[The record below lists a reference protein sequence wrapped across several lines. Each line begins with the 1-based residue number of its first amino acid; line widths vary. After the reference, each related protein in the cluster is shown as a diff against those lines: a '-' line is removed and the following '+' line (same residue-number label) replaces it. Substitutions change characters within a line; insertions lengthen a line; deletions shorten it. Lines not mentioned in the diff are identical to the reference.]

1 MGKTIGENISKNLS
15 DKYSQKL
22 LDNLKQSATDALK
35 TTSKREIQKTAEAID
50 DLIGNKMLIKL
61 RWSQKTSQQ
70 NNSKTVTNEHG
81 KCIAKERYI
90 SPEERQKDIDDLRLM

>member
-1 MGKTIGENISKNLS
+1 
-15 DKYSQKL
+15 
-22 LDNLKQSATDALK
+22 
-35 TTSKREIQKTAEAID
+35 
-50 DLIGNKMLIKL
+50 MLIKL